1 MPKVGKKTFPYTKAG
16 MKDAKMAAKHEKS
29 ESKSKMKK
37 EYGSKSKSAK
47 PSSYPPKKKK

>member
-29 ESKSKMKK
+29 EMKK
-37 EYGSKSKSAK
+37 EYGSKGMK
-47 PSSYPPKKKK
+47 PSSYPSKKKVTK

>member
-29 ESKSKMKK
+29 ESKSEMKK
-37 EYGSKSKSAK
+37 EYGSKGMK
-47 PSSYPPKKKK
+47 PSSYPAKRKK